1 MQDVCQICQEEG
13 DEKQPLHR
21 FCDCT
26 AKQHLPCL
34 QQWLNAGRNPGIA
47 CKSCLRKY
55 RFTRERV
62 DGFRMFWLRLCL
74 FFTDSK
80 ARKSIVLKCTATV
93 HFGSS
98 LLGFLLAAYL
108 LDPYHCPT
116 VLPSRDLWR
125 FGTDLFLC
133 IAMIVVMPVQ
143 SSINMSGGLLITIY
157 REYWQRRAACAYLR
171 EFCDVACLAL
181 CISAFMH
188 TIAFSVFAVYYAA
201 HGSIVPQ
208 PILPPHKP

>member
-1 MQDVCQICQEEG
+1 MNDVCQICHEEG
-13 DEKQPLHR
+13 DEKQPLYC

-26 AKQHLPCL
+26 AKQHTHCL

-47 CKSCLRKY
+47 CKSCLREY

-74 FFTDSK
+74 FFTDPK
-80 ARKSIVLKCTATV
+80 ARASIVLKHTTLV

-116 VLPSRDLWR
+116 VFTERGATR
-125 FGTDLFLC
+125 IFADLFLC
-133 IAMIVVMPVQ
+133 TAMLVMMPVPG
-143 SSINMSGGLLITIY
+143 SINMIGALLISFY
-157 REYWQRRAACAYLR
+157 REHWQRRAACIYLR
-171 EFCDVACLAL
+171 EFCDVACMAVTLAGFL
-181 CISAFMH
+181 HA
-188 TIAFSVFAVYYAA
+188 IAFSLFAVYYAA

-208 PILPPHKP
+208 PVAPHEP